1 MSGQPSDA
9 LDTYYY
15 VLLLALDVLDG
26 CYLAHLVV
34 IFTSLPFL
42 PGSWLTFGHLRIRL
56 EVDTLG
62 LLLHDPQSFI
72 GQSVHTHEAR
82 VRFS

>member
-1 MSGQPSDA
+1 MCGQPSDA

-34 IFTSLPFL
+34 IF
-42 PGSWLTFGHLRIRL
+42 HLFTILAGFMVDLWSSSYPIRGGY
-56 EVDTLG
+56 DQ
-62 LLLHDPQSFI
+62 PAS
-72 GQSVHTHEAR
+72 S
-82 VRFS
+82 